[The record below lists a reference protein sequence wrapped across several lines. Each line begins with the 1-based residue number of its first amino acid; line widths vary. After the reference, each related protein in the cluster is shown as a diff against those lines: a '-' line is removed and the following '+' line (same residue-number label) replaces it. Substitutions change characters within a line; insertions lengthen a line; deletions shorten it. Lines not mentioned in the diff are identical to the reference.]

1 MIKFLL
7 MLLELAFSDDSQD
20 TSEGSNDT
28 DTGDLDDVILDD
40 SDESTDDSTSDDS
53 DVPEFFEIDGEKLTI
68 DDIREYKKGFLRQSD
83 YTRKTQEIAKLRR
96 EYQEAIELYDY
107 LRGNP
112 ELVQKLLEEEPHAP
126 AQNLTID
133 PRLHELDLKVR
144 TLEIEKAL
152 GQIKREFPE
161 ANEVEILQIATEK
174 MIPVEDAFEMW
185 KGKNLDKIVD
195 KKVKA
200 QSNELIDNIKTK
212 GERTKTLMKPT
223 GKAPDVTLGL
233 SDAEISF
240 ARKVGM
246 TPEEYKKYK
255 TYRR

>member
-7 MLLELAFSDDSQD
+7 MLLELAFSDGSQD
-20 TSEGSNDT
+20 TSGGSDDT
-28 DTGDLDDVILDD
+28 DMGDLDDVILDG
-40 SDESTDDSTSDDS
+40 SDEGTDDNTNDDS
-53 DVPEFFEIDGEKLTI
+53 GAPEFFEIDGEKLSV

-96 EYQEAIELYDY
+96 EHQEAIELYNY

-112 ELVQKLLEEEPHAP
+112 ELVQKLLEEEPQAP
-126 AQNLTID
+126 AQNLAID

-144 TLEIEKAL
+144 TLEIEKTL
-152 GQIKREFPE
+152 GQIKRDFPE
-161 ANEVEILQIATEK
+161 ANEIEILQIATEK

-195 KKVKA
+195 KKVKT

-223 GKAPDVTLGL
+223 GKAPDAKLGL

-246 TPEEYKKYK
+246 SPEEYKKYK
-255 TYRR
+255 TYKR